1 MAKAKQ
7 QTVEKNP
14 SELKIPKE
22 EAEQKLKERI
32 EKGKEF
38 IDNSSL
44 NYDDLEKYFNKWD
57 DYNNELLQRIFTTDE
72 YQRNYMWSGDNVIV
86 YNSFYGE
93 PTYHEKIAKLKKEII
108 DRNHYLETLIEK
120 LELIPMINTI
130 SQSKTSLIN
139 NDSKKVFIVHG
150 RDEVSKANLEIL
162 LTEMGLEPIVLHRQA
177 DEGQT
182 VIEKFE
188 KHGSDVSYAFILLT
202 PDEIAYLSNEDS
214 LPDNERKKEKRA
226 RPNVIF
232 EFGYF
237 VGKLGRNR
245 VCCLYTGDV
254 EIPSDLKG
262 LVYKQYHKDVKEVAW
277 DIQKDLKAVGILN

>member
-7 QTVEKNP
+7 QTVEKVP
-14 SELKIPKE
+14 SKLKIPKE

-32 EKGKEF
+32 EKGKEL
-38 IDNSSL
+38 L
-44 NYDDLEKYFNKWD
+44 NIQITNVLQLDEAKKEYRKWN
-57 DYNNELLQRIFTTDE
+57 DYNFEYLRRIFSTDE
-72 YQRNYMWSGDNVIV
+72 EATKYKRYGGGVIHMNPSLGLQV
-86 YNSFYGE
+86 NDYVDDVK
-93 PTYHEKIAKLKKEII
+93 EKIHRLDSLVERIDLISLEITTS
-108 DRNHYLETLIEK
+108 EAS
-120 LELIPMINTI
+120 
-130 SQSKTSLIN
+130 SQKTTPIT
-139 NDSKKVFIVHG
+139 KKVFIVHG

-188 KHGSDVSYAFILLT
+188 KHGSDVGYAFILLT

-214 LPDNERKKEKRA
+214 LPDDERKKEKRA

>member
-7 QTVEKNP
+7 QTVEKVP
-14 SELKIPKE
+14 SELKISKE
-22 EAEQKLKERI
+22 EAEQKLKDRI
-32 EKGKEF
+32 EKAKEF

-44 NYDDLEKYFNKWD
+44 SHDDLEKLFDKWD
-57 DYNNELLQRIFTTDE
+57 DFNNELLKRIFTTDE
-72 YQRNYMWSGDNVIV
+72 YQNGYMWSGDNVV
-86 YNSFYGE
+86 AYNSFYDA
-93 PTYHEKIAKLKKEII
+93 PSSWEKMAKLKKEIQ

-120 LELIPMINTI
+120 LELIPMISTVSHN
-130 SQSKTSLIN
+130 KTSLIN
-139 NDSKKVFIVHG
+139 GDSKKVFIVHG

-188 KHGSDVSYAFILLT
+188 KHGSDVVYAFILLT

-214 LPDNERKKEKRA
+214 FPDNERKKEKRA

-262 LVYKQYHKDVKEVAW
+262 LVYKQYHNSVEEVAYS
-277 DIQKDLKAVGILN
+277 IQKDLKVVGILN

>member
-7 QTVEKNP
+7 QTIEKIP
-14 SELKIPKE
+14 SELKISKE
-22 EAEQKLKERI
+22 EADLRLKERI
-32 EKGKEF
+32 EKGKEL
-38 IDNSSL
+38 L
-44 NYDDLEKYFNKWD
+44 NIKITSELHLDEAKKEYRKWN
-57 DYNNELLQRIFTTDE
+57 DYNFEYLRRIFSTDE
-72 YQRNYMWSGDNVIV
+72 EATK
-86 YNSFYGE
+86 YNRPLHYAFVLDSNLGRDIRDFFDDIK
-93 PTYHEKIAKLKKEII
+93 EKIHRIDSLVERIDLIPLEII
-108 DRNHYLETLIEK
+108 SEASYQNITPI
-120 LELIPMINTI
+120 T
-130 SQSKTSLIN
+130 
-139 NDSKKVFIVHG
+139 KKVFIVHG
-150 RDEVSKANLEIL
+150 RDEVSKTNLEIL

-188 KHGSDVSYAFILLT
+188 KYGSDVAYAFILLT
-202 PDEIAYLSNEDS
+202 PDEIAYLSNEDL

-237 VGKLGRNR
+237 VGKLTRNR

-262 LVYKQYHKDVKEVAW
+262 LVYKRYNNSVEEVAYS
-277 DIQKDLKAVGILN
+277 IQKDLKAVGILN

>member
-7 QTVEKNP
+7 QTAEKVP
-14 SELKIPKE
+14 TELKISKE
-22 EAEQKLKERI
+22 EAEQKLKDRI

-44 NYDDLEKYFNKWD
+44 SYEDLEKLFDKWD
-57 DYNNELLQRIFTTDE
+57 DFNNELLKRIFTTDE
-72 YQRNYMWSGDNVIV
+72 YQNSYMWSGDNIV
-86 YNSFYGE
+86 AYNSFYDA
-93 PTYHEKIAKLKKEII
+93 PSSWEKMAKLKKEIQ
-108 DRNHYLETLIEK
+108 DRNHCLETLIEK
-120 LELIPMINTI
+120 LELIPII
-130 SQSKTSLIN
+130 STVSHNKTSLIN
-139 NDSKKVFIVHG
+139 GDSKKVFIVHG

-162 LTEMGLEPIVLHRQA
+162 LKDMGLEPIVLHRQA

-188 KHGSDVSYAFILLT
+188 RHGSSVSYAFILLT

-214 LPDNERKKEKRA
+214 LTDNERKKEKRA

-254 EIPSDLKG
+254 EILSDLKG

>member
-7 QTVEKNP
+7 QTVEKIP
-14 SELKIPKE
+14 SELKISSE
-22 EAEQKLKERI
+22 EAKLKLKERI
-32 EKGKEF
+32 EKGKELLNIKITNELH
-38 IDNSSL
+38 IDEAKKE
-44 NYDDLEKYFNKWD
+44 YRKWN
-57 DYNNELLQRIFTTDE
+57 DYNFEYLRRIFSTDE
-72 YQRNYMWSGDNVIV
+72 EATK
-86 YNSFYGE
+86 YNRPLHYAFLLDSNLGRDIRDFFDDVK
-93 PTYHEKIAKLKKEII
+93 EKIHRIDSLVERIDLISLEITS
-108 DRNHYLETLIEK
+108 EAS
-120 LELIPMINTI
+120 PQNTI
-130 SQSKTSLIN
+130 HIT
-139 NDSKKVFIVHG
+139 KKVFIVHG
-150 RDEVSKANLEIL
+150 RDEVSKTNLEIL

-188 KHGSDVSYAFILLT
+188 KHGSDVAYAFILLT

-237 VGKLGRNR
+237 VGKLTRNR

-262 LVYKQYHKDVKEVAW
+262 LVYKRYHNSVEEVAYS
-277 DIQKDLKAVGILN
+277 IQKDLKVVGILN

>member
-7 QTVEKNP
+7 QTVEKVP
-14 SELKIPKE
+14 SELKISKE
-22 EAEQKLKERI
+22 EAEQKLKDRI

-44 NYDDLEKYFNKWD
+44 SHDDLEKLFDKWD
-57 DYNNELLQRIFTTDE
+57 DFNNELLKRIFTTDE
-72 YQRNYMWSGDNVIV
+72 YQNGYMWSGDNVV
-86 YNSFYGE
+86 AYNSFYDA
-93 PTYHEKIAKLKKEII
+93 PSSWEKMAKLKKEIQ

-120 LELIPMINTI
+120 LELIPMISTVSHN
-130 SQSKTSLIN
+130 KTSLIN
-139 NDSKKVFIVHG
+139 GDSKKVFIVHG

-188 KHGSDVSYAFILLT
+188 KHGSDVAYAFILLT

-214 LPDNERKKEKRA
+214 FPDNERKKEKRA

-262 LVYKQYHKDVKEVAW
+262 LVYKQYHNSVEEVAYS
-277 DIQKDLKAVGILN
+277 IQKDLKVVGILN

>member
-7 QTVEKNP
+7 QTMEKVP
-14 SELKIPKE
+14 SELKISKK

-32 EKGKEF
+32 EKGKEL
-38 IDNSSL
+38 L
-44 NYDDLEKYFNKWD
+44 NIQITNELQLDEAKKEYRKWN
-57 DYNNELLQRIFTTDE
+57 DYNFEYLRRIFSTDE
-72 YQRNYMWSGDNVIV
+72 EATKYKRYGGGVIHMNPSLGLQV
-86 YNSFYGE
+86 NDYVDDVK
-93 PTYHEKIAKLKKEII
+93 EKIHRLDSLVERIDLISLEISTSEA
-108 DRNHYLETLIEK
+108 LTQ
-120 LELIPMINTI
+120 NTVPI
-130 SQSKTSLIN
+130 T
-139 NDSKKVFIVHG
+139 KKVFVVHG
-150 RDEVSKANLEIL
+150 RDEVSKTNLEIL

-177 DEGQT
+177 DEGLT
-182 VIEKFE
+182 VIQKFE
-188 KHGSDVSYAFILLT
+188 KHGSSVSYAFILLT

-214 LPDNERKKEKRA
+214 LPDTERNKEKRA

-237 VGKLGRNR
+237 VGKLTRSR

-277 DIQKDLKAVGILN
+277 DIQKDLKAVGIL

>member
-7 QTVEKNP
+7 QIVEKIP
-14 SELKIPKE
+14 SELKISKE
-22 EAEQKLKERI
+22 EAEQKIKERI
-32 EKGKEF
+32 EKGEEL
-38 IDNSSL
+38 INNSSL
-44 NYDDLEKYFNKWD
+44 SYDNLENFFDKWD

-72 YQRNYMWSGDNVIV
+72 YQRNYMWSGDITVAF
-86 YNSFYGE
+86 NSFYGE
-93 PTYHEKIAKLKKEII
+93 PTYYEKLEKLKKAIENK
-108 DRNHYLETLIEK
+108 NHYLEILLEK
-120 LELIPMINTI
+120 LELIPIIKTI
-130 SQSKTSLIN
+130 SNDTKSLIN
-139 NDSKKVFIVHG
+139 GDNKKVFIVHG
-150 RDEVSKANLEIL
+150 RDEVSKTNLEVL
-162 LTEMGLEPIVLHRQA
+162 LKEMGLEPIVLHRQA

-202 PDEIAYLSNEDS
+202 PDEIAYLASEDLLS
-214 LPDNERKKEKRA
+214 DSERNKEKRA

-237 VGKLGRNR
+237 VGKLGRTR

-262 LVYKQYHKDVKEVAW
+262 LVYKKYRDSVEEVAYS
-277 DIQKDLKAVGILN
+277 IQKDLKAIGILN

>member
-7 QTVEKNP
+7 QTVEKVP
-14 SELKIPKE
+14 SELKIQKE

-44 NYDDLEKYFNKWD
+44 GYEDLEKLFDKWD
-57 DYNNELLQRIFTTDE
+57 DFNNELLKRIFTTDE
-72 YQRNYMWSGDNVIV
+72 YQNSYMWSGDNVV
-86 YNSFYGE
+86 AYNSFYDA
-93 PTYHEKIAKLKKEII
+93 PSSWEKMAKLKKEIQ
-108 DRNHYLETLIEK
+108 DRIHYLETLIEK
-120 LELIPMINTI
+120 LELIPMISTVSHN
-130 SQSKTSLIN
+130 KTSLIN
-139 NDSKKVFIVHG
+139 GDSKKVFIVHG
-150 RDEVSKANLEIL
+150 RDEVAKANLEVL
-162 LTEMGLEPIVLHRQA
+162 LKEMGLKPIVLHRQA

-188 KHGSDVSYAFILLT
+188 KHGSDVVYAFILLT

-214 LPDNERKKEKRA
+214 FPDNERKKEKRA

-262 LVYKQYHKDVKEVAW
+262 LVYKQYHNSVEEVAYS
-277 DIQKDLKAVGILN
+277 IQKDLKVVGILN